1 MRYSPSLVL
10 ASVLAS
16 DLGGVAVPVGGQGA
30 GLAYC
35 RCARVLADSY
45 GLFIRRTRKGL
56 EVVAYPLDAGRPEIA
71 WPAVSVPTDQP
82 LAAQAAAVHSLLAD
96 CLPLAAWLS
105 RKEAAEAEAKARED
119 AIKAEAKAREEEARA
134 RVAPLLEAMEA
145 ARIAALAAT
154 NEGAAS
160 NADD

>member
-16 DLGGVAVPVGGQGA
+16 DLQGVAVPVGGQGA

-56 EVVAYPLDAGRPEIA
+56 EVVAYPLDAGRPDIA

-82 LAAQAAAVHSLLAD
+82 LATQAAAVHSLLAD
-96 CLPLAAWLS
+96 CLPLDAWLS
-105 RKEAAEAEAKARED
+105 RKEAAEAEAKARE
-119 AIKAEAKAREEEARA
+119 EAARA